1 MQQAVEVRIL
11 VPQPYV
17 GLTVTAVAVAHTQ
30 CRTLQDAH
38 KTPPQHSWCGGGVGN
53 ETYGVAVRVGVRD
66 L

>member
-30 CRTLQDAH
+30 CRTLQDALP
-38 KTPPQHSWCGGGVGN
+38 TPPQHSWCGGGVGN
-53 ETYGVAVRVGVRD
+53 DTYGATVRVAVRD